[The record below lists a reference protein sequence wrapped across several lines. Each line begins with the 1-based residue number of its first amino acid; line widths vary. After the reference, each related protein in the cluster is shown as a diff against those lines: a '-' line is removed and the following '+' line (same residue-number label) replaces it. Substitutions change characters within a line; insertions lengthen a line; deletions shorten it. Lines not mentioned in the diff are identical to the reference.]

1 MSSCT
6 IPSAV
11 QNIHDDLRHFKHDKW
26 GWIIYRST
34 YGDDEAWTRFQQT
47 INERS
52 RERMAKPG
60 VPPEVANSLEW
71 TFVSDPITLDGASR
85 DQLRRRFRAW
95 AAEAGRTEQPR
106 AADHEKNWNGLRS
119 QRYTYFVQVDEEA
132 LRSVV
137 DADPSDR
144 WDVGWV
150 NLVRA
155 DEEQDFGRD
164 AKKEDAEEADDEEG
178 WMMISAHMLG
188 PDFYDAIGQMPENCT
203 NYSYFHS
210 ANVTV
215 RTFG

>member
-1 MSSCT
+1 MSSST

-11 QNIHDDLRHFKHDKW
+11 QNIRDDLRHFKHDKW
-26 GWIIYRST
+26 GWVIYRCT
-34 YGDDEAWTRFQQT
+34 YGDDEAWTRFQQI

-52 RERMAKPG
+52 RKRMAKPG

-71 TFVSDPITLDGASR
+71 TFVSDPTTLDGASR

-95 AAEAGRTEQPR
+95 AAEAERTEQPR
-106 AADHEKNWNGLRS
+106 AADHEKNGNGLRS

-137 DADPSDR
+137 DANPSDR

-164 AKKEDAEEADDEEG
+164 AKEEDVEEADDDQG
-178 WMMISAHMLG
+178 WMMISAHMVG
-188 PDFYDAIGQMPENCT
+188 PDFYDAIGQMPENWYAF
-203 NYSYFHS
+203 YSPPPGLVVY
-210 ANVTV
+210 
-215 RTFG
+215 